1 MVSQLRRI
9 VSWIIGRLPSSK
21 RSIVEVR
28 EQLSTIQTQ
37 ISRLQECVDARCAHL
52 EVGQYNVEKSL
63 RAEILTN
70 REQSSIMAWS
80 NYRKDGESS
89 VDAHKRFFLSLPKA
103 TGSMRVIQRGC
114 ASLLSEFAQIAQQHN
129 LQYWADFGTLLGCV
143 RHRGFIPWDDDV
155 DLGMMREDID
165 KLLTM
170 LREDAALCAR
180 YRAVLVYDPYVCCR
194 QLRFRYANNSNPCF
208 LDIFFYD
215 YAPDLTSEQQQSFV
229 SLRKDLQ
236 QELRSQTFF
245 NAWLDCGYVEQGGE
259 YTASIEQIFQSF
271 QKKAVSQGLVVSK
284 SCARN
289 VVYGLDNVD
298 AENLYL
304 AQCSEMFPVKMATF
318 EDFSVAIPQLS
329 ENILERVYGDIYQ
342 LPSDI
347 ITHFRHVDCESLH
360 SSHTDDVIE
369 QDIRS
374 NPYAIDCG
382 RLE

>member
-28 EQLSTIQTQ
+28 EQLSAIQTQ

-215 YAPDLTSEQQQSFV
+215 YAPKYTVEQQESFV
-229 SLRKDLQ
+229 KLRNNLQ
-236 QELRSQTFF
+236 QTLQSQPYFQD
-245 NAWLDCGYVEQGGE
+245 WKKHGYIENGNEHTQD
-259 YTASIEQIFQSF
+259 IEQIFQRY
-271 QKKAVSQGLVVSK
+271 QQQAVQQGLIVNK
-284 SCARN
+284 SDATSM
-289 VVYGLDNVD
+289 VYGLDNVE
-298 AENLYL
+298 AENLY
-304 AQCSEMFPVKMATF
+304 AMQYNEVFPTKTTTF
-318 EDFSVAIPQLS
+318 ENFSVNVPQCA
-329 ENILERVYGDIYQ
+329 EKILERAYGNIYQ

-374 NPYAIDCG
+374 NPYVVDCD

>member
-28 EQLSTIQTQ
+28 EQLSAIQTQ

-155 DLGMMREDID
+155 DLGMMRE
-165 KLLTM
+165 L
-170 LREDAALCAR
+170 
-180 YRAVLVYDPYVCCR
+180 
-194 QLRFRYANNSNPCF
+194 
-208 LDIFFYD
+208 
-215 YAPDLTSEQQQSFV
+215 
-229 SLRKDLQ
+229 SL
-236 QELRSQTFF
+236 
-245 NAWLDCGYVEQGGE
+245 
-259 YTASIEQIFQSF
+259 IHI
-271 QKKAVSQGLVVSK
+271 
-284 SCARN
+284 
-289 VVYGLDNVD
+289 
-298 AENLYL
+298 
-304 AQCSEMFPVKMATF
+304 
-318 EDFSVAIPQLS
+318 
-329 ENILERVYGDIYQ
+329 
-342 LPSDI
+342 
-347 ITHFRHVDCESLH
+347 
-360 SSHTDDVIE
+360 
-369 QDIRS
+369 
-374 NPYAIDCG
+374 
-382 RLE
+382 